1 MPYDNYLYIYLLA
14 DKDSIVQ
21 KEHPFQKRDID
32 NLSLA
37 RHETKARSDEPKSE
51 QKTIGSWS
59 NNLFY
64 FDLSQYFCIPTQFT
78 HGT

>member
-1 MPYDNYLYIYLLA
+1 MRYENYLYIYLLA

-21 KEHPFQKRDID
+21 KEHPFQKSDIV

-37 RHETKARSDEPKSE
+37 IHETKARSVEPKSE
-51 QKTIGSWS
+51 QKTIGSRS

-64 FDLSQYFCIPTQFT
+64 LVKNILT
-78 HGT
+78 